1 MKPRRRWI
9 VWLFVLTVG
18 FAVPPLAAVYLM
30 LGEQGNLPRWL
41 TPPQRLISFLRGRS
55 APEPPRPDKPHGS
68 DAASNSPS

>member
-1 MKPRRRWI
+1 
-9 VWLFVLTVG
+9 LFVLTVG

-68 DAASNSPS
+68 DSLSNSPS